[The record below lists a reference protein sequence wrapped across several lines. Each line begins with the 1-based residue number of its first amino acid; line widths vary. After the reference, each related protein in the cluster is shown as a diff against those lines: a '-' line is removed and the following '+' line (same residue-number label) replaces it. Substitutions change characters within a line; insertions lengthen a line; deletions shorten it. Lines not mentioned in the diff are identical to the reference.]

1 MIYRNDTV
9 IALQKNPVH
18 LVVLSNTFLKNNK
31 MSHLVLI
38 GAQWGDEG
46 KGKII
51 DHLAKDFDVVARYQG
66 GHNAGHTVKI
76 GDKTRFLHFI
86 PSGIFRPDKICIL
99 GNGMV
104 IDPGELIK
112 EIDTIKADGIDVAGR
127 ILVSS
132 NAHLIMPYHY
142 LLDSSKEQDLG
153 EKNIGTTKRGIGPA
167 YADKMR
173 RIGIRICDLYE
184 KERLRSLIEENLK
197 EKRLTLK
204 ELYGLDC
211 PEAEKIEKEYLAYG
225 EKIEPF
231 VTDTTLAVRKYY
243 EEGKKFLV
251 EGAQGSML
259 DIDHGTYPFVTS
271 SSPCIGGVGTGLG
284 ISPGKIKKVLGIAK
298 AYCTRVGSGPFPTE
312 LFDKLG
318 DQIREQGQEFGT
330 TTGRPRRCGW
340 LDIVAL
346 RHAIWVNGFTSLA
359 ITKLDVLDDLD
370 SLNICVRYENNGNT
384 IEDFP
389 TNLSLLEN
397 CKPVYETL
405 PGWKTNISR
414 IKNYEQLPSSTK
426 NYLGKIETLAGTP
439 ISLVSVGAERGE
451 TLVK

>member
-1 MIYRNDTV
+1 
-9 IALQKNPVH
+9 
-18 LVVLSNTFLKNNK
+18 
-31 MSHLVLI
+31 MSHLAII

-51 DHLAKDFDVVARYQG
+51 DHLAKDYDVVARYQG

-86 PSGIFRPDKICIL
+86 PSGIFRPDKICII

-112 EIDTIKADGIDVAGR
+112 EINTIKADGIDVAGR
-127 ILVSS
+127 LLVSS

-142 LLDSSKEQDLG
+142 LLDSSREQNLG
-153 EKNIGTTKRGIGPA
+153 KNNIGTTKRGIGPA

-173 RIGIRICDLYE
+173 RIGIRICDLYDR
-184 KERLRSLIEENLK
+184 ERLKNLIEENLK
-197 EKRLTLK
+197 EKKLILN

-211 PEAEKIEKEYLAYG
+211 PEAEKIEKEYLEYG
-225 EKIEPF
+225 EEIKPF
-231 VTDTTLAVRKYY
+231 VTDTILAVKKYY
-243 EEGKKFLV
+243 KEGKKFLI

-259 DIDHGTYPFVTS
+259 DIDHGSYPFVTS

-284 ISPGKIKKVLGIAK
+284 FPPGKIEKILGVAK

-312 LFDKLG
+312 LTDELG
-318 DQIREQGQEFGT
+318 DKIREKGKEFGT

-340 LDIVAL
+340 FDIVAL

-370 SLNICVRYENNGNT
+370 SLSICVKYESNGK
-384 IEDFP
+384 IMEDFS
-389 TNLSLLEN
+389 TNPAILKN
-397 CKPVYETL
+397 CTPVYETL
-405 PGWKTNISR
+405 PGWKTTISGV
-414 IKNYEQLPSSTK
+414 KDYSELPLNTK
-426 NYLGKIETLAGTP
+426 NYLDKIETLADTP
-439 ISLVSVGAERGE
+439 ISLVSIGAERGE
-451 TLVK
+451 TLIK